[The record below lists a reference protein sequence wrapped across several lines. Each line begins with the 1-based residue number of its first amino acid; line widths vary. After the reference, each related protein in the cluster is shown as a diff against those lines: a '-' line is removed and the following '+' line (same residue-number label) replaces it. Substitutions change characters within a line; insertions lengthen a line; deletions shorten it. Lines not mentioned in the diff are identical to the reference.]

1 MNALERFSLDGRVA
15 LVAGAGRGIGAATAL
30 ALADVGAGVVLL
42 SRTPDQ
48 IEAIRR
54 ILKGEKLGPV
64 EDTLRIRQQPIV
76 DLQRAALAVMAE
88 PCFAW
93 TRL

>member
-1 MNALERFSLDGRVA
+1 MHIDTIPNRNSRPAYLLRESVREGKHVRKRTLANLSSLP
-15 LVAGAGRGIGAATAL
+15 L
-30 ALADVGAGVVLL
+30 
-42 SRTPDQ
+42 DQ